1 MTNESLDEQ
10 RLNRAKQQNLG
21 FILAGIGAV
30 LGFISCVLTLWNPIP
45 SIYDLVLY
53 GLTSIAILVIFA
65 GLYLIFEG

>member
-10 RLNRAKQQNLG
+10 RLKRAKQQNLG

-30 LGFISCVLTLWNPIP
+30 LGFISCVLTLWNPIT

>member
-10 RLNRAKQQNLG
+10 RLKRAKQQNLG

>member
-10 RLNRAKQQNLG
+10 RLKRAKQQNLG
-21 FILAGIGAV
+21 FILAGIGAF